1 MTDNVHWER
10 SLHMV
15 FNFCLSMR
23 DGDCDSD
30 RDNDCDCDESKQ
42 CLECYAHKV
51 AAPFFTTKFF
61 VYTDMLLTTADC
73 VP

>member
-1 MTDNVHWER
+1 
-10 SLHMV
+10 
-15 FNFCLSMR
+15 MR